1 MMIGETLFEV
11 CFEKAKSLYVS
22 TESFLLL
29 VIVKRKHSHCWNKRV
44 DGSV

>member
-1 MMIGETLFEV
+1 MMIGETSFEV
-11 CFEKAKSLYVS
+11 YFEEAESLCMS

-29 VIVKRKHSHCWNKRV
+29 VIVKRKPSHCWNKRV